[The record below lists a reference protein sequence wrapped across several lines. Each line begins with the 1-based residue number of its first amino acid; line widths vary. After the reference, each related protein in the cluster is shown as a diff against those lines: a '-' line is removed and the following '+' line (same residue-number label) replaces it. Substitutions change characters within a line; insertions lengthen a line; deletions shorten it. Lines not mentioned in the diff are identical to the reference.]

1 MRHGWSAYLLSS
13 RHRCRGPGQRGYI
26 RVAVS
31 QNPPAWSM
39 NTALGK
45 STKFTLT
52 RGSIRYITHDIINVR
67 LDGNLLQHQ
76 REPLIYA
83 SVATAQTLKTPLR
96 RLVLLYGEANRR
108 QIFCREQSSSGENLP
123 SSARGQSLE
132 SLKGNPWPWARA
144 GALFRNQNSRE

>member
-1 MRHGWSAYLLSS
+1 MVSVSPIEQTSVWGSRSAGIHSSGRVAKSPGLVHEHRTGKVDQIYFDPRLSTIHHPRDHKCSS
-13 RHRCRGPGQRGYI
+13 R
-26 RVAVS
+26 V
-31 QNPPAWSM
+31 
-39 NTALGK
+39 LG
-45 STKFTLT
+45 
-52 RGSIRYITHDIINVR
+52 
-67 LDGNLLQHQ
+67 GNLLQHQ

-123 SSARGQSLE
+123 SSSARGQSLE

>member
-1 MRHGWSAYLLSS
+1 MDGQRISYRADIGVGVPVS
-13 RHRCRGPGQRGYI
+13 QRGYI

-96 RLVLLYGEANRR
+96 RLVLLWRGKQKTNILQRAELVR
-108 QIFCREQSSSGENLP
+108 GK
-123 SSARGQSLE
+123 SAVVGPR
-132 SLKGNPWPWARA
+132 PVP
-144 GALFRNQNSRE
+144 

>member
-1 MRHGWSAYLLSS
+1 MDGQRISYRADIGVGVPVS
-13 RHRCRGPGQRGYI
+13 QRGYI

-52 RGSIRYITHDIINVR
+52 RGSIRYITHEIINVR

-96 RLVLLYGEANRR
+96 RLVLLWRGKQKTNILQRAELVW
-108 QIFCREQSSSGENLP
+108 GK
-123 SSARGQSLE
+123 SAVVGPR
-132 SLKGNPWPWARA
+132 PVP
-144 GALFRNQNSRE
+144 